1 MKYVVILS
9 LFFGALFA
17 KSSDACYSVQ
27 LKSFYLKKNSSYNFA
42 SQNYPS
48 SCILVNISGLRSVR
62 CGCYE
67 NYRNA
72 EDKLDRL
79 LNRYDDAIIVN
90 TYKRRFSNSSSSSS
104 DSFND
109 DSYNRSSSKRIRKS
123 RRDDNFGRNDY
134 ADNKRESDYPTEE
147 KVKEEESKQT
157 SRSYQR
163 EDKYSKNSYED
174 NEKSLYEDDEKEQKR
189 SFYGQ
194 EEEDDLYESDEP
206 EPKQNYSHDSD
217 SSNYG
222 GYKKSNRDYSRSSA
236 NRW

>member
-1 MKYVVILS
+1 MKYIVILS

-27 LKSFYLKKNSSYNFA
+27 LKSFYLKKNSSYNFE

-48 SCILVNISGLRSVR
+48 SCILVNINGLRSVR
-62 CGCYE
+62 CGCFE
-67 NYRNA
+67 NYRSA

-90 TYKRRFSNSSSSSS
+90 TYKRRFSNKSS
-104 DSFND
+104 DSFSD
-109 DSYNRSSSKRIRKS
+109 ESYSSTNRVTKS
-123 RRDDNFGRNDY
+123 RRDDSFGRNDY
-134 ADNKRESDYPTEE
+134 TDNKRERDYPTEK
-147 KVKEEESKQT
+147 KVKEEYKQT
-157 SRSYQR
+157 SRSFQR

-189 SFYGQ
+189 NFYGQ

-206 EPKQNYSHDSD
+206 DTKQNYTHDSD
-217 SSNYG
+217 SSSYG
-222 GYKKSNRDYSRSSA
+222 SYKKSNRDYSRSSA